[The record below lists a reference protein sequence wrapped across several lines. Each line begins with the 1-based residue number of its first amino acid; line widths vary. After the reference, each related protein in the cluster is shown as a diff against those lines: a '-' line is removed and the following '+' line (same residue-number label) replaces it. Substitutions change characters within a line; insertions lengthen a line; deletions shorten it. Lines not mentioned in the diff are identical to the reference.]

1 MECPYQKITYFAR
14 ERFYI
19 VCTNLRVK
27 KFKCDEANCPY
38 KKGSNDKYSSIR
50 TLPDAVV

>member
-19 VCTNLRVK
+19 VCTNLRVRK
-27 KFKCDEANCPY
+27 CKCDE
-38 KKGSNDKYSSIR
+38 KKELERIKQ
-50 TLPDAVV
+50 